1 MTTGASSIHSCHEPR
16 DRESAIAAA
25 VEALRAGE
33 LVVLPTETVYGLFA
47 RADARTATD
56 RLRALVP
63 PAAKT
68 PWSAAWHAP
77 SAEAVL
83 DRVPLRHALHRWL
96 VRRLSPGPV
105 AFVLPPEDRPS
116 GEEQHLELASDPGA
130 EFTVR
135 IPSDPVA
142 AAVLEAVASPVIGV
156 RLGAVA
162 GLDDQRFSAEQAQA
176 ATGAQA
182 VLDAGPTRHN
192 AASTVI
198 RLVDPAFSPAGYEV
212 LREGV
217 YSESSLARRVPRR
230 ILFVCTGNT
239 CRSPLA
245 QAIARE
251 LVAEGPIPTIVESA
265 GVAAASGSPATPD
278 AVEAGEDLGLDL
290 SGHHAQ
296 QVDRAMVRAAD
307 AIFAMTR
314 SHAAALLQLVPDAPV
329 QTLDRTGGD
338 VPDPIGQGLDVY
350 RATADRLRTLI
361 AERLRELDA

>member
-1 MTTGASSIHSCHEPR
+1 MTAGASTIHRCHEPR
-16 DRESAIAAA
+16 DRESAVAAA
-25 VEALRAGE
+25 VDALRAGE
-33 LVVLPTETVYGLFA
+33 LVVLPTETIYGLFA
-47 RADARTATD
+47 RADAPAAVE

-63 PAAKT
+63 PAEGS

-83 DRVPLRHALHRWL
+83 DRVTLRHPLHRWL
-96 VRRLSPGPV
+96 IRRLSPGPV
-105 AFVLPPEDRPS
+105 AFVLPPDAQGPD
-116 GEEQHLELASDPGA
+116 LAGDPGG
-130 EFTVR
+130 ELTIR
-135 IPSDPVA
+135 IPSDPIA
-142 AAVLEAVASPVIGV
+142 AAVLEGVASPVIGV

-162 GLDDQRFSAEQAQA
+162 GLDDQHFA
-176 ATGAQA
+176 ADRAASTTGASA
-182 VLDAGPTRHN
+182 VLDAGPTRHS
-192 AASTVI
+192 AASTVL
-198 RLVDPAFSPAGYEV
+198 RLVDPALSPAGYEV

-265 GVAAASGSPATPD
+265 GVAAASGAPATPD
-278 AVEAGEDLGLDL
+278 AIEAGDDLGLDL